1 MHTEE
6 TLLETIRA
14 RSGRDLT
21 RLCFKANQ
29 VRLLSMSRDGATLYL
44 HACFRGAPPEVVAAV
59 AAFLRLSPGSPS
71 SHRAA
76 ARLREYARP
85 HLAPN
90 GGGSARPPAPPTPG
104 RCCGTPAQRQFLSAL
119 YREYNHTYC
128 DGRLPATLPLRF
140 SDRMRR
146 RLGHIRY
153 DRGADG
159 ERVVIELALNIDLM
173 LEGSERQ
180 LRDTLLHEMAHVEA
194 WLTHGHRGHGAPWR
208 RIARRLGCE
217 PRACTRAVIP
227 TRPAGT
233 RPTTRVPLRTLVG

>member
-1 MHTEE
+1 MHTEDS
-6 TLLETIRA
+6 LLETIRT
-14 RSGRDLT
+14 RSGRDLE

-29 VRLLSMSRDGATLYL
+29 VRLLSLSRDGTTLYL
-44 HACFRGAPPEVVAAV
+44 HACFRSAPPEVVAAV
-59 AAFLRLSPGSPS
+59 AAFLRSSPGTSS

-85 HLAPN
+85 HLRSN
-90 GGGSARPPAPPTPG
+90 GGAPSRPPTPPTPG

-119 YREYNHTYC
+119 YREFNRTYC
-128 DGRLPATLPLRF
+128 DDRLPATLPLRF
-140 SDRMRR
+140 SNRMRR

-153 DRGADG
+153 YREADG
-159 ERVVIELALNIDLM
+159 RRTVIELALNIDLM

-194 WLTHGHRGHGAPWR
+194 WLVHGHRGHGAPWR

-217 PRACTRAVIP
+217 PRACTRAVVR
-227 TRPAGT
+227 TRPAGS
-233 RPTTRVPLRTLVG
+233 RPTTRVPLRALVG